1 MDINSIQRQK
11 EQLHAK
17 IIRLE
22 NQLDKKQKL
31 ELEIEQLKGSLSVM
45 EHMKDDGDAEVLDKV
60 DGILKDLREKEQ
72 SLEELDA
79 LNQML
84 IIRERKSN
92 DELQEARKELIDVS
106 FGFIFSLQFCDSFSI
121 LFERI
126 CLIRSNISF

>member
-1 MDINSIQRQK
+1 
-11 EQLHAK
+11 
-17 IIRLE
+17 
-22 NQLDKKQKL
+22 
-31 ELEIEQLKGSLSVM
+31 M